1 MDTVTPMNVIV
12 DNIIDMNDYFA
23 DVATGEGLAPLLV
36 LAGTIL
42 IVVALGVFG
51 ILTLGAIGSLFSS
64 SSS

>member
-12 DNIIDMNDYFA
+12 DNIVEMNEYFA
-23 DVATGEGLAPLLV
+23 DVAMGEGIAPLLV
-36 LAGTIL
+36 LVGTL
-42 IVVALGVFG
+42 MIVFSLGVFG